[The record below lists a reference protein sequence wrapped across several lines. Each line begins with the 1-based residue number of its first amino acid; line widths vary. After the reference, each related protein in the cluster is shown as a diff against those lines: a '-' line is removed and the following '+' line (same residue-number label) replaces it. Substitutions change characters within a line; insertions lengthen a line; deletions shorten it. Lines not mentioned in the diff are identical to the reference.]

1 MFNDIC
7 TVPCIERDT
16 ADDDLTV
23 LAFVFRPNAMGY
35 MLGSSAVLEIFLA
48 SSSAQSA
55 KRGTPLLMSFLIFN
69 FFFFFFKNALN
80 FPTP

>member
-35 MLGSSAVLEIFLA
+35 MLGSSAALEIFLA

-55 KRGTPLLMSFLIFN
+55 KRGTPLLMSF
-69 FFFFFFKNALN
+69 
-80 FPTP
+80 